1 MEQLTILFFALTSFL
16 GIENNIIAADKTTVT
31 IHPQNQQI
39 EIVQEDLFA
48 IIRSEADLTLA
59 RELWAGVSTMTKS
72 DATWAQA
79 LDGFTT
85 KTLSLASLD
94 SQIQPQL
101 TLTYGDE
108 QALRAMGVWYDA
120 KKKQFSVNHV
130 PHDNLQ
136 TEDGKLVGNYWVFDG
151 DKTFSFTLEPFKQ
164 MPEKYQQ
171 LKQPLSQV
179 LAEI

>member
-1 MEQLTILFFALTSFL
+1 MEQIIIFFFALTSFF

-31 IHPQNQQI
+31 IHPQSQQI

-48 IIRSEADLTLA
+48 IIRSEADLTIA
-59 RELWAGVSTMTKS
+59 RELWAGVSAMTKS

-101 TLTYGDE
+101 TLSYSDE
-108 QALRAMGVWYDA
+108 QELRAMGVWYDA
-120 KKKQFSVNHV
+120 KKNQFSVNHV
-130 PHDNLQ
+130 PRDNLQ
-136 TEDGKLVGNYWVFDG
+136 TEDGKMLGNYWVFDG

>member
-1 MEQLTILFFALTSFL
+1 MEQIIILFFALTSFF

-31 IHPQNQQI
+31 IHPQSQQI

-48 IIRSEADLTLA
+48 IIRSEADLALA
-59 RELWAGVSTMTKS
+59 REQWSGVSAMTKS

-85 KTLSLASLD
+85 KTLSLVSLD
-94 SQIQPQL
+94 NQIQPQL
-101 TLTYGDE
+101 MLSYSDE

-120 KKKQFSVNHV
+120 KKNQFSVNHV
-130 PHDNLQ
+130 QHDNLQ
-136 TEDGKLVGNYWVFDG
+136 TEDGKLIGNYWVFDG
-151 DKTFSFTLEPFKQ
+151 DETFSFTIEPFKK
-164 MPEKYQQ
+164 MPEKYQKF
-171 LKQPLSQV
+171 KQPLSQV